1 MQSSNKL
8 NFEIATA
15 NLPIIYIYVLF
26 KDCYTILKLSLKSII
41 ILGFLRIDAAS
52 EEDQKVIKIN
62 VFFGYRCMELYIG
75 THLQM
80 HGLVF
85 KYLR

>member
-1 MQSSNKL
+1 MHVLIIISGSN
-8 NFEIATA
+8 AA
-15 NLPIIYIYVLF
+15 
-26 KDCYTILKLSLKSII
+26 S

-52 EEDQKVIKIN
+52 KEDQKVIKIN

-85 KYLR
+85 KYLRYSLNLCQSY